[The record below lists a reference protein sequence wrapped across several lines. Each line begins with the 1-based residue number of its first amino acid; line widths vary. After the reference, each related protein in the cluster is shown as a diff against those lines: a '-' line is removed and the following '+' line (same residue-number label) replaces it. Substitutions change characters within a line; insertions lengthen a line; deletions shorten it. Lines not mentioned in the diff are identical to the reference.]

1 MGRCWL
7 LLITVFLASSVWA
20 ASKTAPSSL
29 PKYFKPPVSTAD
41 HTKFEAL
48 KKDFK
53 APEEVTKACLSCH
66 NKAGEQVKETLHFT
80 WTWKGKDGRLLGKA
94 HVINNF

>member
-1 MGRCWL
+1 MRCAVWL
-7 LLITVFLASSVWA
+7 VLFLLSSAAWA
-20 ASKTAPSSL
+20 APQPASTSS